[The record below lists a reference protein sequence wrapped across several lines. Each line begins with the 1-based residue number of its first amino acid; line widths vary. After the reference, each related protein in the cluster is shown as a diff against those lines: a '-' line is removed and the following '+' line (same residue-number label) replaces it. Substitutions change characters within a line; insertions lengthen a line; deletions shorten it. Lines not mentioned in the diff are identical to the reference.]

1 MYHQWVYITLE
12 YGHNYLVWSQFSWL
26 LYNWTSNMD
35 ICGKQT
41 NHVPFVRNAYYE
53 NGLEALD
60 KYKGL

>member
-1 MYHQWVYITLE
+1 
-12 YGHNYLVWSQFSWL
+12 
-26 LYNWTSNMD
+26 MD